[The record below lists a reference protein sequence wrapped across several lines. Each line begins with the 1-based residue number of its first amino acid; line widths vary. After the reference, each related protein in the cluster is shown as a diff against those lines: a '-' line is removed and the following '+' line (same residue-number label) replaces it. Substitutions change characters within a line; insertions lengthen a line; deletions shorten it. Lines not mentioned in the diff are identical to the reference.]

1 MPTGVVKFMTD
12 KARATERERILHLTA
27 ARDLKLYAASHDAR
41 LLITDPEL
49 DLDGYDFAMS
59 SGFESVYVQSKA
71 TLKKGGARSWDVRA
85 ALLKPSFY
93 NRDLIPALDGYT
105 AWGME
110 VGGDGGVLLHVVD
123 QEASDL
129 QDLRIEYRYLD
140 VFWLIGVAIGATM
153 RPAQSRNRA
162 LALLRQIR
170 DAETDDKIRLNFGDF
185 AQLPSVEALAAL
197 RLHIGVNSNWAGI
210 GRWKKELTDPS
221 PLSEHLRLVWP
232 GIEAVR

>member
-1 MPTGVVKFMTD
+1 MPSDVAKFLTD
-12 KARATERERILHLTA
+12 KTRATERERILHLTA
-27 ARDLKLYAASHDAR
+27 ARDLKLYAASHGAR

-59 SGFESVYVQSKA
+59 SEFESIYVQSKA
-71 TLKKGGARSWDVRA
+71 TLNKGGARSWYVRA

-129 QDLRIEYRYLD
+129 RDLQVEYRYLD
-140 VFWLIGVAIGATM
+140 VFWLIGIAVGGTT
-153 RPAQSRNRA
+153 RPARSRNRA
-162 LALLRQIR
+162 LSLLRQIR
-170 DAETDDKIRLNFGDF
+170 DAETDDKIKLNFGDF
-185 AQLPSVEALAAL
+185 ARLPSVEALAAL
-197 RLHIGVNSNWAGI
+197 RLHIGVKSNWASI

-221 PLSEHLRLVWP
+221 PLPEHLRLVWP
-232 GIEAVR
+232 GIQAVQ